1 MKPYI
6 PEIRVISV
14 DHDRTSL
21 AAGRLRHFL
30 DAQGLSGCPVRSVF
44 CHLES
49 GRCGV
54 KAGIVAV
61 EVDGRIVWAGKELTE
76 NMAEQ
81 FCSQLHGYIVK
92 QTQNYGA
99 ADK

>member
-30 DAQGLSGCPVRSVF
+30 DALGLHSYPVRSVF

-76 NMAEQ
+76 SMAEQ
-81 FCSQLHGYIVK
+81 FCSQLRGYIEK
-92 QTQNYGA
+92 QTANYGTVC
-99 ADK
+99 K